1 MALKFP
7 MYVSTNNRTVSVVGL
22 LSKDDK
28 KKKEI
33 YIDQKGYVDDDGTIW
48 IFSGEGKP
56 KCPNE
61 YPYFWFNEDDEKEFS
76 NPPEIILTAFNEEN
90 MVDMSL
96 VNIVE
101 TTDPNEELFD
111 EEEINDMNAA
121 AAFFIP
127 PINKDDDFLKKIVK
141 ATIIKKGIDINRLK
155 SKTDEKYMI
164 PNMRSALTNNTKMSV
179 KYFIIWMKLLGCEIE
194 LAVKNSDDKYLIAKK
209 NVGIIEKYDWANVKF
224 TDEGVGTITDT
235 DKTGY
240 EVVIVKTGADGTA
253 KVDVI
258 EETTETI
265 PVLKD
270 DEISNFEEFFLENLK
285 DKKDGNIFDFSKKED
300 KDTEENKKTT
310 SVALEDDT
318 NAINSESTKEV
329 VPSDMELPK
338 MKQEY
343 TFKELD
349 GESYRLNK

>member
-76 NPPEIILTAFNEEN
+76 NPPEIILNAFNEEN

-179 KYFIIWMKLLGCEIE
+179 KYFIIWMNLLGCEIE
-194 LAVKNSDDKYLIAKK
+194 LAVKNSDDDVQNPLKYPIVYDSYHNRIGELIDG
-209 NVGIIEKYDWANVKF
+209 NVR
-224 TDEGVGTITDT
+224 
-235 DKTGY
+235 
-240 EVVIVKTGADGTA
+240 
-253 KVDVI
+253 
-258 EETTETI
+258 
-265 PVLKD
+265 
-270 DEISNFEEFFLENLK
+270 EISEFR
-285 DKKDGNIFDFSKKED
+285 KE
-300 KDTEENKKTT
+300 
-310 SVALEDDT
+310 LED
-318 NAINSESTKEV
+318 IIKEN
-329 VPSDMELPK
+329 E
-338 MKQEY
+338 E
-343 TFKELD
+343 
-349 GESYRLNK
+349 